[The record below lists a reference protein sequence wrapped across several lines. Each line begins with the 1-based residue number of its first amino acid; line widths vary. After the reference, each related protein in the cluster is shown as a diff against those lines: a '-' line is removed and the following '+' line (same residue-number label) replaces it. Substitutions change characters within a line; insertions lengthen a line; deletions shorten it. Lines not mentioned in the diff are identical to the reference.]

1 MSNPSYSMQEE
12 KQKPGWS
19 VTVLLFGA
27 VNAVLNFGGIWS
39 WWALLWGPLFA
50 IGAGAVVYEWR
61 LLTRNQW
68 RMSRLEW
75 MFLAIAHIGLAAAL
89 AVVLGI
95 LHP

>member
-1 MSNPSYSMQEE
+1 MSTPSNSMQED

-19 VTVLLFGA
+19 VAVLLFGA
-27 VNAVLNFGGIWS
+27 VNAVLNFGSAWS

-50 IGAGAVVYEWR
+50 VGAGAVAYEWR
-61 LLTRNQW
+61 LLPRNQW

-95 LHP
+95 LRP